1 MIPFNIFRRLLNEI
15 THGIPFDVLWCD
27 DSSVVVDRELY
38 WIEISFVANIA
49 KEFLIVFIQCGRSQ
63 PNSTV
68 DTLQAGLVIRF
79 PVRANHL
86 KQTETFAMHSGLSCL
101 SFTLT
106 AGLIHVKQQ
115 TDHFS
120 IRSFFKVMCLTFWRH
135 HCSQGGCQQSRIRGG
150 RQVKK
155 YGFVWRANQ

>member
-1 MIPFNIFRRLLNEI
+1 MA
-15 THGIPFDVLWCD
+15 HGIPFDVLWCD

-49 KEFLIVFIQCGRSQ
+49 EEFLVVFIQCGWSQ
-63 PNSTV
+63 PNGTV
-68 DTLQAGLVIRF
+68 DALQTGLVIRF

-86 KQTETFAMHSGLSCL
+86 KQTETFAIHSGLSCV
-101 SFTLT
+101 SFYWKMT

-120 IRSFFKVMCLTFWRH
+120 ILLFFKVMCLTFWRH
-135 HCSQGGCQQSRIRGG
+135 HCSQGGCKQSSIRGG
-150 RQVKK
+150 RQVKNNR
-155 YGFVWRANQ
+155 FFWRAN